1 MKTTLDLPDDLMREV
16 KIRAATQGRD
26 LKEVMA
32 DALRSGLGATPQN
45 IEAPRAIIAKHPVL
59 GFPIVKCAPD
69 SAASQMTPEE
79 LIKLEQEALYQED
92 LLHGGIAIS
101 AKTEENHKVVFPD
114 FNKLR
119 KELGTDKIDGVNEVL
134 RQRSEG
140 L

>member
-1 MKTTLDLPDDLMREV
+1 MKAQPASQRPKSKPAAARAGRV
-16 KIRAATQGRD
+16 AATQKI
-26 LKEVMA
+26 LKIVSPT
-32 DALRSGLGATPQN
+32 DGGLPYFDGTPTS
-45 IEAPRAIIAKHPVL
+45 ET
-59 GFPIVKCAPD
+59 FP
-69 SAASQMTPEE
+69 SHEE
-79 LIKLEQEALYQED
+79 LQKVIEQSQLEED